1 MIKIDIPES
10 SKRIHKEKYYE
21 SILYIL
27 NNILSQSY
35 VGYHNIHKKY
45 FKEFNKLFESC
56 NILIASPEELDE
68 FVHAE
73 KQLVSRFWRKNR
85 KRSKKVDYILSNI
98 FSYERFVQGR
108 SIRLKGIIMPN
119 ESDNNVT
126 WNAFDF
132 LKSLNIRFCPYC
144 NADTIFAT
152 SIVKKDKT
160 VKIKSAFDHYYPQS
174 KYPYLAISLYNL
186 IPTCD
191 RCNSNIKGNRE
202 LSLKKNTHP
211 YVDNFH
217 DGIVFQNKIKTSTG
231 FTGRTDSFEIKL
243 VSRGKDKVLSEK
255 AENTARF
262 FSIEQIYNALFKE
275 EAADVIKKIY
285 IDVDSYRNHLKEQG
299 IPPDQIDRLIWG
311 CSLDPTQI
319 NQNRLS
325 KMIIDFVEIGKTGN
339 LLQS

>member
-1 MIKIDIPES
+1 
-10 SKRIHKEKYYE
+10 
-21 SILYIL
+21 
-27 NNILSQSY
+27 
-35 VGYHNIHKKY
+35 
-45 FKEFNKLFESC
+45 
-56 NILIASPEELDE
+56 
-68 FVHAE
+68 
-73 KQLVSRFWRKNR
+73 
-85 KRSKKVDYILSNI
+85 
-98 FSYERFVQGR
+98 
-108 SIRLKGIIMPN
+108 MPN

-152 SIVKKDKT
+152 SIVKNNKT

-231 FTGRTDSFEIKL
+231 FTGETDSFEIKL
-243 VSRGKDKVLSEK
+243 LPRGKDKGLSER
-255 AENTARF
+255 AEETARF

-325 KMIIDFVEIGKTGN
+325 KMIIDFVENGKSGS
-339 LLQS
+339 LL

>member
-21 SILYIL
+21 SILYVLKHIPSKICVR
-27 NNILSQSY
+27 NQNETIE
-35 VGYHNIHKKY
+35 Y
-45 FKEFNKLFESC
+45 FKGFYKLFETC
-56 NILIASPEELDE
+56 NILIASPEELDK

-73 KQLVSRFWRKNR
+73 ELLVSSCWKEG
-85 KRSKKVDYILSNI
+85 RSDEVNTMLSNI
-98 FSYERFVQGR
+98 FSYERFREGR
-108 SIRLKGIIMPN
+108 SIRFNGIKMPN
-119 ESDNNVT
+119 EGDNNVT
-126 WNAFDF
+126 WNAWVF

-144 NADTIFAT
+144 NADTIFAA
-152 SIVKKDKT
+152 SIVKNNKPAMLR
-160 VKIKSAFDHYYPQS
+160 SAFDHYYSKS

-191 RCNSNIKGNRE
+191 RCNSNIKGDRE
-202 LSLKKNTHP
+202 LSLKNNTHP

-231 FTGRTDSFEIKL
+231 FAGGTDSFEIKL
-243 VSRGKDKVLSEK
+243 VPRGKDKALSER
-255 AENTARF
+255 AEETARF
-262 FSIEQIYNALFKE
+262 FSIEQIYNTLFKE

-285 IDVDSYRNHLKEQG
+285 INVDSYRSFLQKQG
-299 IPPDQIDRLIWG
+299 IPSNQIDRLIWG

-325 KMIIDFVEIGKTGN
+325 KMIIDFVENSKLGT
-339 LLQS
+339 LL